1 MIDSI
6 LCFFREHG
14 SLVLSSI
21 LSLFLAYIAYQQM
34 KTSRDKL
41 KLDLYEKRF
50 EVYQRTLTFYQM
62 LLDETL
68 DTPTHRSFI
77 ESKEAAFFLFPDNRK
92 IFELLD
98 RVHVNSF
105 KVTGFK
111 NNSETLQ
118 GHPETLI
125 KASEASRL
133 AINEISEDIKR
144 LKVFLVPYLNA
155 PHCKVWAFIKNKLHE

>member
-21 LSLFLAYIAYQQM
+21 LSLCLAYIAHQQM

-50 EVYQRTLTFYQM
+50 EVYQRTLTFYQKLM
-62 LLDETL
+62 DGTL

-92 IFELLD
+92 NFELLD

-105 KVTGFK
+105 TVTGFK

-118 GHPETLI
+118 GHTETLI
-125 KASEASRL
+125 KAGEASRL
-133 AINEISEDIKR
+133 AFVEISEDIKH
-144 LKVFLVPYLNA
+144 LKVFLAPYLNA
-155 PHCKVWAFIKNKLHE
+155 PHCKVLAFVKSKLRE